1 MVNVLVCMQF
11 RLVGTDGL
19 ARFVAMKRKSTASGK
34 TPAKMMDSVQSLD
47 AVLEGP
53 AEAHASGDVSL
64 ASPDNLVSNAPA
76 EPLASG
82 VPAPAPQSSS
92 SWCFLVQ
99 NLLVFPVAF
108 HCRRKTSAS
117 RRAVAMCPV
126 ECGIYLYTSDGSYI
140 NEWFEP
146 LLPGFAISVAQQGS
160 RVAWQKRGGLK
171 HIRHQLFAI
180 SRWLKVPSPT

>member
-1 MVNVLVCMQF
+1 MQF

-82 VPAPAPQSSS
+82 VLAPAPSLAAPGVSSPGS
-92 SWCFLVQ
+92 SGV
-99 NLLVFPVAF
+99 PVAF

-171 HIRHQLFAI
+171 QASCLQSHLQ
-180 SRWLKVPSPT
+180 VPSPT